1 MRMKTYGWDAV
12 KLSNAYTMEEIAK
25 LRQQVIDDPDNENP
39 EYAKG
44 RCIYLYTKS
53 ARKKLDAI
61 AYAVY
66 YKQKD
71 ASKCA

>member
-1 MRMKTYGWDAV
+1 MKTYGFDAV
-12 KLSNAYTMEEIAK
+12 KLSEAYTMEELAK
-25 LRQQVIDDPDNENP
+25 LRQQVIDDPENANP
-39 EYAKG
+39 EYVKG
-44 RCIYLYTKS
+44 RCIYLYTKA

-71 ASKCA
+71 ASK